1 MYTYSKCQAKL
12 PCPLINV
19 HLLINLQSGE
29 VSPLPPNHP
38 DLSFGI
44 SREWYSAKQIGGEQS
59 EAIHGIISKKRKAP
73 HDDAEEA
80 HIRQSRQPTA
90 QSISDDESS
99 D

>member
-1 MYTYSKCQAKL
+1 VLSESAIPIDQCSSADRFAERG
-12 PCPLINV
+12 NFA
-19 HLLINLQSGE
+19 
-29 VSPLPPNHP
+29 LPPNHP

-44 SREWYSAKQIGGEQS
+44 NREWYSAKQIGGEQS
-59 EAIHGIISKKRKAP
+59 EAVIGIISKKRKAP

-80 HIRQSRQPTA
+80 HTRRSRQPTA